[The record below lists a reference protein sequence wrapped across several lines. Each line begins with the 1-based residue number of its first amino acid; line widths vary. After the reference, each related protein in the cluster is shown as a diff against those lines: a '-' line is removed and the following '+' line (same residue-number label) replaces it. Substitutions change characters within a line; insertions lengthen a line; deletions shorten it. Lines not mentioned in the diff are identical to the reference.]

1 MKPRRICS
9 LILLIA
15 MILSTLVSCGFAA
28 PMMRADLDP
37 SDYPSEAQAKDVAI
51 TENLGDIRVMSFN
64 VQNTVKD
71 ETKENRYL
79 AVVGQIQDYAPTL
92 LGLQEDGLRTEND
105 VKVAHWDNYLTDVLV
120 TNGTYKRINDTLVTS
135 EYCSIY
141 YDTSILGEP
150 IASGAMYLTYN
161 GQAKDGSATAYSIT
175 WGDIPQPIKD
185 ELNMTEANFA
195 KGKTGEI
202 QYTKDGAEVTE
213 AVAVM
218 SQRSMSYGIF
228 EMNGQ
233 KFLYVNTHLTHRSQ
247 GNDYAKRYES
257 FLELRQLARMAE
269 WDILHANVGKLLE
282 EHGEMPVIITGDLNE
297 VPGSPSYNHYATYY
311 NDASKLAKIRK
322 GPDGTWNAA
331 WDSDTN
337 GEFSTSALKDNQA
350 NSTLDYCFISPDDF
364 TVEQFQVAAN
374 RRQITNSKDETG
386 YVAVSDHLAI
396 ITDLSF
402 GKENAPMTLEKPG
415 LEKKESEIS
424 YYDATKDLD
433 YSWFDEACITNPET
447 HYTFTL
453 TTANQL
459 MAFLDLRQNDTRF
472 QTNYFFDNV
481 TIKLGANMVFNQLK
495 DGVTTFTGPDDWK
508 TQTAWQ
514 ELHSDYHFKGTF
526 DGQGHYISGVYM
538 PYTSGAKGLLGAVGG
553 EAVIKNLA
561 LVDSY
566 LRTPTTTKEAKNTIG
581 SMVARVA
588 GNANVTFYNLYSD
601 CIMEETN
608 KTLDFGICGG
618 LVGAVLD
625 NSTATFEYCTFAGS
639 LYIEGNKAGG
649 ILGQV
654 NYDTSSVIMSNC
666 INAGEIAGNKYV
678 GGLVG
683 YVKAVSFYANN
694 CANIGDITAGRCSGG
709 LIGTISTCPDLLI
722 VNCAVNANLDFSQ
735 IGAGGTAEIP
745 VEVPAGCQVGGL
757 IGRTYYVDGF
767 ISGISLAGSL
777 KGAAN
782 IVTGL
787 DTCLEGDSNYTGDY
801 NHLAA
806 GGIIGFNAY
815 YATDDA
821 VKSGSTKKSHIH
833 IDTVLVSMEVTNVDS
848 YLGGARELAINSSNS
863 KVSYNAIIYDVEK
876 FAASGLENLWGYR
889 VDKDRI
895 LTHKNEINSQIATP
909 IAYSTAG
916 LYTGKDLGNKT
927 DGNGNAINYYTWK
940 AKFTTWQKVNGGVL
954 VPTVDLS
961 SAIHAAMKT
970 DDLFVLSYQ
979 TKANAEDANLTDFR
993 FVSVMKDTGL
1003 PAVGYHVTMS
1013 YINGEGERA
1022 SITETVYC
1030 STVYTSIKGGNETY
1044 EASTYGGD
1052 YIFTL
1057 VIGGVPVKTAEDI
1070 IVTLQPFAAEQDGEE
1085 ILFTDYRAM
1094 TYALN

>member
-1 MKPRRICS
+1 M
-9 LILLIA
+9 
-15 MILSTLVSCGFAA
+15 
-28 PMMRADLDP
+28 
-37 SDYPSEAQAKDVAI
+37 
-51 TENLGDIRVMSFN
+51 
-64 VQNTVKD
+64 
-71 ETKENRYL
+71 
-79 AVVGQIQDYAPTL
+79 
-92 LGLQEDGLRTEND
+92 
-105 VKVAHWDNYLTDVLV
+105 
-120 TNGTYKRINDTLVTS
+120 
-135 EYCSIY
+135 
-141 YDTSILGEP
+141 
-150 IASGAMYLTYN
+150 
-161 GQAKDGSATAYSIT
+161 
-175 WGDIPQPIKD
+175 
-185 ELNMTEANFA
+185 
-195 KGKTGEI
+195 
-202 QYTKDGAEVTE
+202 
-213 AVAVM
+213 
-218 SQRSMSYGIF
+218 
-228 EMNGQ
+228 
-233 KFLYVNTHLTHRSQ
+233 
-247 GNDYAKRYES
+247 
-257 FLELRQLARMAE
+257 
-269 WDILHANVGKLLE
+269 
-282 EHGEMPVIITGDLNE
+282 
-297 VPGSPSYNHYATYY
+297 
-311 NDASKLAKIRK
+311 
-322 GPDGTWNAA
+322 
-331 WDSDTN
+331 
-337 GEFSTSALKDNQA
+337 
-350 NSTLDYCFISPDDF
+350 
-364 TVEQFQVAAN
+364 
-374 RRQITNSKDETG
+374 
-386 YVAVSDHLAI
+386 AVSDHLAI

-415 LEKKESEIS
+415 AEKSTIS
-424 YYDATKDLD
+424 YYDSTKELD
-433 YSWFDEACITNPET
+433 FSWFNDEWINNPDKE
-447 HYTFTL
+447 YEVTL

-459 MAFLDLRQNDTRF
+459 AAFIYYRQNDDRF
-472 QTNYFFDNV
+472 KKNYFFDNV
-481 TIKLGANMVFNQLK
+481 TIKLGANMVFNKLME
-495 DGVTTFTGPDDWK
+495 GVSKPSSLNDFQ
-508 TQTAWQ
+508 TQNLWTA
-514 ELHSDYHFKGTF
+514 LNSAYLFNGVF
-526 DGQGHYISGVYM
+526 DGQGHYISGVILQCG
-538 PYTSGAKGLLGAVGG
+538 SGGAKGLLGALGG
-553 EAVIKNLA
+553 NAEIKNFS
-561 LVDSY
+561 LVNTY
-566 LRTPTTTKEAKNTIG
+566 MTTPTDTGKYRMG
-581 SMVARVA
+581 SIAAIVSADS
-588 GNANVTFYNLYSD
+588 NVLFHNIESD
-601 CIMEETN
+601 AIIVPPS
-608 KTLDFGICGG
+608 DSAPSF
-618 LVGAVLD
+618 
-625 NSTATFEYCTFAGS
+625 NSV
-639 LYIEGNKAGG
+639 GG
-649 ILGQV
+649 ILGYIGTASTVLFDHCTFSGKIVV
-654 NYDTSSVIMSNC
+654 NGTGEKIGGIVGRLENSSANVTLSNC
-666 INAGEIAGNKYV
+666 INAGEIKGDKYV
-678 GGLVG
+678 GGLIG
-683 YVKAVSFYANN
+683 YANAASLYVNN
-694 CANIGDITAGRCSGG
+694 CANIGNITAGRCSGG
-709 LIGTISTCPDLLI
+709 LIGTISTCPDLI
-722 VNCAVNANLDFSQ
+722 IANCAVAADLDFSQ
-735 IGAGGTAEIP
+735 IGAGGTAETP

-757 IGRTYYVDGF
+757 IGRTYYVDGH
-767 ISGISLAGSL
+767 ISGISLSGSL
-777 KGAAN
+777 KGATN

-787 DTCLEGDSNYTGDY
+787 DTCLEGDGNYTGDY

-979 TKANAEDANLTDFR
+979 TKANAEDADLTDFR

-1013 YINGEGERA
+1013 YINREGERA